1 MIRKIL
7 FFFLL
12 SLSFT
17 RFYSQKDLS
26 ISLQGKVHNKDNKEN
41 IFGATLYLMD
51 KDVFISKSVSLS
63 NGTFLLT
70 AKIPRSDIYDL
81 IVSKNGFI
89 LKKILIDLSSLD
101 FEREYQNNIPLK
113 KEMNIN
119 LYSQSLYPNINYSD
133 SFYSEKYKW
142 NIEVRQ
148 LISDENYLIQA
159 EEKLKLSNKPIAKGI
174 IDSAAIKIQD
184 ETIISNLT
192 DILKQAKSYSNEKNL
207 KLSIEKYNE
216 AELLLVKLSNTNSK
230 NRYLS
235 ELGTEKIKMLER
247 KNSEDQVFKIQLLKA
262 TENYNLGRKGYA
274 KAKIILM
281 TDPMQSRVNEPEV
294 IALKD
299 KISKMEA
306 YFVMKDAAYRLVNS
320 KKKNAEAIISLQKT
334 QEIAFLNKKIVSL
347 NEFSQLEKSI
357 DSLQLVINPKFIIEK
372 TPIAIPASTQNQGTI
387 LLAPGEIHI
396 GKDSDAYLDIIKNI
410 ENEKNASIYKM
421 AANKN
426 DLDYEL
432 HLKNTLQSSINQD
445 AQLEIIKKN
454 NMIDSIAAVEK
465 KLSVDRKYQ
474 MQEQI
479 ATLNHDINERNL
491 SVIAQNEL
499 IITEISENKNQL
511 DITQIKQNDQN
522 SELLEKQ
529 MDAVQISKDH
539 ILIIEQERHESEED
553 RFTEQQQTI
562 NNLDYSRYQKDSISK
577 ANIEFRLS
585 KIQKM
590 KDYQKYY
597 ETTPNYLKNEAG
609 ILFEKNKM
617 TEAIYKIK
625 NSEGFVTTIVLR
637 RVVVDENGYG
647 VVYEQTTNENGKSFF
662 TQNGQRITETIWFNQ
677 STGIN
682 VIKK

>member
-26 ISLQGKVHNKDNKEN
+26 ISLEGKVHNKENKEN

-70 AKIPRSDIYDL
+70 AKIPRSDTYDL

-113 KEMNIN
+113 KDMNIN
-119 LYSQSLYPNINYSD
+119 LYSQSLYPNINNSD

-142 NIEVRQ
+142 NLEEKQ
-148 LISDENYLIQA
+148 LILDENYLIQA
-159 EEKLKLSNKPIAKGI
+159 EEKLKLSNTPIAKVI
-174 IDSAAIKIQD
+174 IDSTAIKIQD
-184 ETIISNLT
+184 ETIISDIS
-192 DILKQAKSYSNEKNL
+192 DILKQAKTYSKEKNL

-216 AELLLVKLSNTNSK
+216 AELLSSKLSNSNSNQLYISSLK
-230 NRYLS
+230 A
-235 ELGTEKIKMLER
+235 EKTKLLEV
-247 KNSEDQVFKIQLLKA
+247 KNSEDLVFNSQLIKA
-262 TENYNLGRKGYA
+262 NEYFAQGQNGYA
-274 KAKIILM
+274 KAKLILR
-281 TDPMQSRVNEPEV
+281 TDPMRGRVNDPKV
-294 IALKD
+294 IDLTD
-299 KISKMEA
+299 KINQMESYFSMKKTA
-306 YFVMKDAAYRLVNS
+306 YLLVKS
-320 KKKNAEAIISLQKT
+320 KKKNQEAITSLKIAQEKVILNQKIIP
-334 QEIAFLNKKIVSL
+334 Q
-347 NEFSQLEKSI
+347 NELAQLKKSI
-357 DSLQLVINPKFIIEK
+357 DSLENIINPMSALIPKK
-372 TPIAIPASTQNQGTI
+372 VIPASTQDQGTI
-387 LLAPGEIHI
+387 LLAPGEIHT
-396 GKDSDAYLDIIKNI
+396 GKNSDAYKDIFINKEKKENAATYKMEIIKN
-410 ENEKNASIYKM
+410 
-421 AANKN
+421 
-426 DLDYEL
+426 DLEYTT
-432 HLKNTLQSSINQD
+432 NFISSITASQGQD
-445 AQLEIIKKN
+445 AQVQINEIKN
-454 NMIDSIAAVEK
+454 DIDSI
-465 KLSVDRKYQ
+465 LSDEQKNNEQRHYQ

-479 ATLNHDINERNL
+479 ATLNQDINERNL

-511 DITQIKQNDQN
+511 DIIQKKQNDEN
-522 SELLEKQ
+522 SERLEKQ
-529 MDAVQISKDH
+529 MDAVQISKDR

-553 RFTEQQQTI
+553 RYTEQQQII

-577 ANIEFRLS
+577 ANIELGLS

-609 ILFEKNKM
+609 VLYEKNKM
-617 TEAIYKIK
+617 TEVIYKIK
-625 NSEGFVTTIVLR
+625 NLQGYVSSVVIR
-637 RVVVDENGYG
+637 RVVVDINGYG
-647 VVYEQTTNENGKSFF
+647 VVYEQTTNENGKNSF
-662 TQNGQRITETIWFNQ
+662 TRNGLLITETIWFNE
-677 STGIN
+677 STGDN